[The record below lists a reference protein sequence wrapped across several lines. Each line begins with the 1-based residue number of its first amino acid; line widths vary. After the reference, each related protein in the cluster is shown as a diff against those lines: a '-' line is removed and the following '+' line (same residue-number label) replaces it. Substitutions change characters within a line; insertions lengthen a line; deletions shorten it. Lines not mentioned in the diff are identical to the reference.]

1 MFALAGLALSAT
13 TSLFGI
19 AVPFLLT
26 SLGALLGF
34 AVPRAIKIPK
44 YIKTLFLL
52 YDNSDPSS
60 QTRKYLTGASL
71 ILSSQLAFMAHSF
84 VPFTGVPIIGAVTT
98 PIALLFA
105 LVVILLALD
114 IVTSIN
120 EPYLKNLEYAYK
132 DEFQEMR
139 DDLSIVRNIVGPAW
153 NKLREKAKTLFDDLA
168 PKFAELGEEIAEEIN
183 KYFSSHLSDLV
194 VYLDRK
200 NSAKI
205 VIREADIKVITQS
218 LEPWEKVGGSL
229 ALGALTGA
237 GTGIGAASAAAA
249 TFAPAT
255 WWTPF
260 APRIVQAVL
269 LGGRTVVGTTAFAAY
284 TVVAPIALGLTIGTT
299 VFSATMFALGKIEEK
314 NLSQFL
320 ADVIIAA
327 LPMIRADGDFSEEEN
342 LSIQQLLSNPKIA
355 DRDKTRVNNA
365 LHSHDSFEDSIAKN
379 IVHEQNSEK
388 ALIKNRLILTITWE
402 IAKADGKI
410 DEREILLHNKMAKIL
425 QIPQETIDEVR
436 YLVTPKL
443 ILNPC

>member
-1 MFALAGLALSAT
+1 
-13 TSLFGI
+13 
-19 AVPFLLT
+19 
-26 SLGALLGF
+26 
-34 AVPRAIKIPK
+34 
-44 YIKTLFLL
+44 
-52 YDNSDPSS
+52 
-60 QTRKYLTGASL
+60 
-71 ILSSQLAFMAHSF
+71 MAHSF

-218 LEPWEKVGGSL
+218 LEPWKKVGGSL

-237 GTGIGAASAAAA
+237 GTGIGAASAAA
-249 TFAPAT
+249 
-255 WWTPF
+255 
-260 APRIVQAVL
+260 II
-269 LGGRTVVGTTAFAAY
+269 TAF
-284 TVVAPIALGLTIGTT
+284 G
-299 VFSATMFALGKIEEK
+299 FSIE
-314 NLSQFL
+314 
-320 ADVIIAA
+320 IC
-327 LPMIRADGDFSEEEN
+327 
-342 LSIQQLLSNPKIA
+342 
-355 DRDKTRVNNA
+355 
-365 LHSHDSFEDSIAKN
+365 
-379 IVHEQNSEK
+379 
-388 ALIKNRLILTITWE
+388 
-402 IAKADGKI
+402 
-410 DEREILLHNKMAKIL
+410 
-425 QIPQETIDEVR
+425 
-436 YLVTPKL
+436 YY
-443 ILNPC
+443 